1 MILKSA
7 TFLSFFLEY
16 MKGFLTFSEKYDPQ
30 SGLEDVLR
38 TLISVGCESLSRTI
52 LISTSH
58 TMVLISYFYHVLAFS
73 STYMVQRSSDL
84 MC

>member
-38 TLISVGCESLSRTI
+38 TLISVGCESLSHTV

-58 TMVLISYFYHVLAFS
+58 TMVISYFYRVLAFL
-73 STYMVQRSSDL
+73 STYMV
-84 MC
+84 